1 MNAAKS
7 YRTDAKQIFL
17 YVSLGQVSLG
27 VAPTSCIAIEMI
39 MISGLQSCLCDE
51 PKILTDIILRAIS
64 IFFYLFN
71 IYRVVS
77 ELLSEIREHMGCLY
91 KLAELVSVMDMLV
104 SFAHLCTLSDYGRFV
119 LYGSSLDTLSVL

>member
-1 MNAAKS
+1 MS
-7 YRTDAKQIFL
+7 VQRTKNLDGHNF
-17 YVSLGQVSLG
+17 VSNIYL
-27 VAPTSCIAIEMI
+27 
-39 MISGLQSCLCDE
+39 
-51 PKILTDIILRAIS
+51 
-64 IFFYLFN
+64 FFYLFN

-119 LYGSSLDTLSVL
+119 LYGSSLDALSVL

>member
-1 MNAAKS
+1 
-7 YRTDAKQIFL
+7 
-17 YVSLGQVSLG
+17 
-27 VAPTSCIAIEMI
+27 MI
-39 MISGLQSCLCDE
+39 MIGGLQSCLCDE
-51 PKILTDIILRAIS
+51 PKILTDIILRVIS

-119 LYGSSLDTLSVL
+119 LYGSSLDALSVS